1 MRFASV
7 CSGIEAA
14 SCAWEPLGFKAA
26 FFSEVAAFPS
36 RFLAHR
42 YPAVPNLGDL
52 NGLAKRVEADG
63 VDLLVGGTPC
73 QSFSV
78 SGLRRGLADAR
89 GNLALEFAQL
99 AAVLRPRWVVWENVP
114 GVLSQHGGRD
124 FASIVGALVE
134 LGYGCA
140 WRVLDAQFYGVPQ
153 RRRRVFLVGC
163 LGNAAGAGAV
173 LFEPEGRRWDS
184 EPRRPSLEDVA
195 PTLRS
200 SSPGRG
206 GRGAK
211 VNGTDRAAL
220 VAEAFNAEGS
230 EGFTLTASALS
241 KTVNNQ
247 TPLLCFDETQ
257 ITHPENR
264 SNAAGDTAPSLAR
277 GARPPI
283 AYAIAPGGT
292 SGELT
297 ATEVDVAPAL
307 TANLSKQNDRGTR
320 IVESWKV
327 RRLTPLEC
335 ERLQSFPDNWTKIP
349 KASDSARYA
358 ALGNT
363 MNVEVMRWLGR
374 RIQTVDGLIGADVP

>member
-7 CSGIEAA
+7 CSSIEAA
-14 SCAWEPLGFKAA
+14 SCAWEPLGFQAA

-42 YPAVPNLGDL
+42 YPHVPNLGDL
-52 NGLAKRVEADG
+52 NGLSKRVEAG
-63 VDLLVGGTPC
+63 SVDLLVGGTPC

-78 SGLRRGLADAR
+78 SGLRGGLADAR
-89 GNLALEFAQL
+89 GNLALEFARL
-99 AAVLRPRWVVWENVP
+99 AQALRSRWVVWENVP
-114 GVLSQHGGRD
+114 GVLSSHGGRD

-140 WRVLDAQFYGVPQ
+140 WRVVDAQFYGVPQ

-184 EPRRPSLEDVA
+184 EPRREAREDVA
-195 PTLRS
+195 GTLGGGS
-200 SSPGRG
+200 GSRG
-206 GRGAK
+206 WCSDTERTTF
-211 VNGTDRAAL
+211 VP
-220 VAEAFNAEGS
+220 EAFNAEGS
-230 EGFTLTASALS
+230 EGFTRTASALS

-264 SNAAGDTAPSLAR
+264 SNAAGDTAPALAR
-277 GARPPI
+277 GARPPTI
-283 AYAIAPGGT
+283 AYALAPPFGEPGT
-292 SGELT
+292 ISAHEI
-297 ATEVDVAPAL
+297 DVSPAL
-307 TANLSKQNDRGTR
+307 TANLAKQNDRGTR
-320 IVESWKV
+320 IVEASWRV

-335 ERLQSFPDNWTKIP
+335 ERLQSFPDDWTKIP

-363 MNVEVMRWLGR
+363 MNVDVMRWLGR
-374 RIQTVDGLIGADVP
+374 RIPIVDRIASPGVP